1 MVAKYISAS
10 GTRGSALPVN
20 GRCAT
25 PLQRQCRAAAS
36 AARYNWRRM
45 ARAPTSAPVADRW
58 GDRLPRRLGLWS
70 AVAVLVG
77 STIGGG
83 IFRTPAIIAER
94 VPAPLA
100 MFGVWTLGGVLAL
113 CGALTYAELAALF
126 PRSGGV
132 YVYLREGFGRL
143 PAFLFGWAELLLI
156 RASAL
161 GAIATPFAEYFLRSL
176 GLDPTRPPY
185 DGAVHWVAALAIVL
199 TATLN
204 YVGVRWS
211 ALLLNLT
218 TAAKYGALALLV
230 LLAFAVVGGGRGDFT
245 HFASAG
251 GPVAGGLFGLA
262 LVSVMWA
269 YDGWGDLSFVGGEV
283 RDPERNLPR
292 ALIIGTGAVVT
303 IYLLVNAAYL
313 YLLPIGQMAHS
324 PLVAADAAQIILG
337 RLGVGLVSLVVMVAT
352 FSTLLGSMLTA
363 PRIFFAMA
371 DDGLFFKHVARVHPR
386 FQTPWVAIVLT
397 ALLRL
402 IYASSRTFQHL
413 ADQFVV
419 AIFPFYALAAAAVF
433 TLRRRRPPALL
444 PRPVRVVGYPVVPAL
459 FVVATLYMLGNAL
472 WQDPLFTGLAFAV
485 ILAGIPVYYV
495 WLRRVTRA

>member
-1 MVAKYISAS
+1 MSTSPLA
-10 GTRGSALPVN
+10 P
-20 GRCAT
+20 AT
-25 PLQRQCRAAAS
+25 
-36 AARYNWRRM
+36 
-45 ARAPTSAPVADRW
+45 DRW

-94 VPAPLA
+94 VPAPLP
-100 MFGVWTLGGVLAL
+100 MFGVWILGGLLAL

-132 YVYLREGFGRL
+132 YVYIREGFGRL
-143 PAFLFGWAELLLI
+143 PAFLFGWTELLLI

-161 GAIATPFAEYFLRSL
+161 GAISTPFAEYFLRSL
-176 GLDPTRPPY
+176 GLDPKIEPTATY
-185 DGAVHWVAALAIVL
+185 VHYVAAGAIVV

-211 ALLLNLT
+211 AIILNLT
-218 TAAKYGALALLV
+218 TATKYGALALLV
-230 LLAFAVVGGGRGDFT
+230 ALAFVVGQGDFS
-245 HFASAG
+245 HFTQAAG
-251 GPVAGGLFGLA
+251 TPTPGLFGLA
-262 LVSVMWA
+262 LVSVLWA

-292 ALIIGTGAVVT
+292 ALILGTTAVIA

-313 YLLPIGQMAHS
+313 YLIPIGPMARS
-324 PLVAADAAQIILG
+324 PLVAADAAQLIIG
-337 RLGVGLVSLVVMVAT
+337 RAGVGLVAIVVMVAT
-352 FSTLLGSMLTA
+352 FSTLLGSILTS

-371 DDGLFFKHVARVHPR
+371 DDGMLFKAVARVHPR
-386 FQTPWVAIVLT
+386 FQTPSVSIVVTAVLGVVWVLF
-397 ALLRL
+397 LN
-402 IYASSRTFQHL
+402 YEQL

-433 TLRRRRPPALL
+433 VLRRRQPDR
-444 PRPVRVVGYPVVPAL
+444 PRPVRVWGYPVVPLL
-459 FVVATLYMLGNAL
+459 FVVATFIILGNAL
-472 WQDPLFTGLAFAV
+472 REHPGGTGLAFGG
-485 ILAGIPVYYV
+485 ILLGVPVYYGV
-495 WLRRVTRA
+495 VRRSREVTRM